1 MKENFAEIY
10 KQMSDKEDLMARALE
25 NIAQAVEISDKMT
38 IKVKDISSTD
48 VETLRSEMH
57 LLQEIGNKLSIF
69 QDYWKA
75 SFTKGKTAIQTDIGI
90 KGSIDMKLFLT
101 GKLDLNQMKKIL
113 IRFDCSNS
121 AIKGINTL
129 QFSIDGYKIFSE
141 KLGDAD
147 CVTSALITQELIEL
161 QRSII
166 EQETK
171 ELNTQLQNVNIF
183 YQNKM
188 LTRTT
193 KIAYLSL
200 IVALL
205 AFFLTILP
213 ILQLLHIM

>member
-10 KQMSDKEDLMARALE
+10 KQMSDKEDLKARALE

-75 SFTKGKTAIQTDIGI
+75 SFTKGKTAIQTDIGK

-121 AIKGINTL
+121 AIK
-129 QFSIDGYKIFSE
+129 
-141 KLGDAD
+141 
-147 CVTSALITQELIEL
+147 
-161 QRSII
+161 
-166 EQETK
+166 
-171 ELNTQLQNVNIF
+171 
-183 YQNKM
+183 
-188 LTRTT
+188 
-193 KIAYLSL
+193 
-200 IVALL
+200 
-205 AFFLTILP
+205 
-213 ILQLLHIM
+213 